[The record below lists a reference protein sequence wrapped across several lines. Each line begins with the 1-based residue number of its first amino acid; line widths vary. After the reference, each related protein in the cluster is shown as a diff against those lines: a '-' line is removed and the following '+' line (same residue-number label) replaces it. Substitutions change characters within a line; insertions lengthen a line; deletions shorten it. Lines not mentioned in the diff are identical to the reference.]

1 MRVGDVLFRTEL
13 MAVAAAAR
21 RRVIV
26 AWHRMT
32 PPTPDAEALP
42 EAPKNSYL
50 MYICCLYLVYTT
62 CDLLA
67 RHRRPSRRPVLVL
80 VID

>member
-1 MRVGDVLFRTEL
+1 

-32 PPTPDAEALP
+32 PPTPEAEALP

-50 MYICCLYLVYTT
+50 MYICCLYYLSSTGTPSVDAKSPYY
-62 CDLLA
+62 DGL
-67 RHRRPSRRPVLVL
+67 RRTRF
-80 VID
+80 